1 MDLCTGE
8 LAAHEWE
15 QLVRHCTP
23 VEHTPDAT
31 HTDWDRALPDIDVQG
46 YVRPRGTG
54 ATGVASDRVAC
65 VFKGGGSNG
74 KTTIVNGVA
83 RALGSYAW
91 VMA

>member
-1 MDLCTGE
+1 MNLRTEE
-8 LAAHEWE
+8 LAAHDPE
-15 QLVRHCTP
+15 QLVRYCTP

-31 HTDWDRALPDIDVQG
+31 HPDWDRALPDIDVQG
-46 YVRPRGTG
+46 CTRPLGTG
-54 ATGVASDRVAC
+54 ATGFASDRVAC